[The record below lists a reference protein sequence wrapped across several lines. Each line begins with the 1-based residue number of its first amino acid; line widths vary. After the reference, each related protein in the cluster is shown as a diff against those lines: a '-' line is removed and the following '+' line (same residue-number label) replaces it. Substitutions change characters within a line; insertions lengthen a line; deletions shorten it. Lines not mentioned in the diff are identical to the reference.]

1 MKRNHFSL
9 YTYTYTCTVSPYS
22 RESKDEEDLV
32 YYAYRRSKIKTKI
45 NSFVEAHDITMLRT
59 HILQRRFLFHGVI
72 IF

>member
-32 YYAYRRSKIKTKI
+32 YYAYGRSKIKTKI
-45 NSFVEAHDITMLRT
+45 NSFVEAHDI
-59 HILQRRFLFHGVI
+59 I
-72 IF
+72 